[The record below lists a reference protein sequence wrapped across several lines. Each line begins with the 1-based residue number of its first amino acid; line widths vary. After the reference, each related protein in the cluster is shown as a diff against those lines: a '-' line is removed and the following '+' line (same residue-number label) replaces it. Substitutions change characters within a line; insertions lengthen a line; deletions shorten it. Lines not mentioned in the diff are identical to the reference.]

1 LLEEAARALR
11 LPVADGG
18 VPEIDGGLPEPD
30 GLGSAPLPIA
40 EPDFGLGGVPLAFAE
55 PDFGLGGVP
64 LALAAPCSKPAE
76 GFAAPE
82 MGPEGK
88 VGGDPDG
95 ADGSPCMKVSVLTG
109 TKYVIYKGSYRRSST

>member
-30 GLGSAPLPIA
+30 GLGSA
-40 EPDFGLGGVPLAFAE
+40 PLAFAE